1 MPIFLDPQGI
11 LLFDIPLFLFLFGL
25 IFLIVRF
32 LFKQYDPIMGTGIAA
47 FAGGAAF
54 IIVRSQFEIQR
65 WLWFNTKVVW
75 ALFIIVII
83 LMVIYWMLKF

>member
-1 MPIFLDPQGI
+1 MPIFLDPQAI

-25 IFLIVRF
+25 LFLIVRLVF
-32 LFKQYDPIMGTGIAA
+32 RQYDPILGTGIAA

-65 WLWFNTKVVW
+65 WLWFNQSIFWGLVV
-75 ALFIIVII
+75 LVFIGIV
-83 LMVIYWMLKF
+83 VYWMLRV